1 MEIKIPKEVRLH
13 KETVLFGLTLRQL
26 LCSALAVGAAVAVY
40 LALGPVLGK
49 ETASWVCIL
58 SAAPFAVAGF
68 FQYNGLTLGRFL
80 WALLK
85 SCAPPPGYSGRKT
98 STARLS
104 LRRGR
109 PITLKTFD
117 AARCGGHRPKPASI

>member
-26 LCSALAVGAAVAVY
+26 LCSSLAVGTAVVVY

-58 SAAPFAVAGF
+58 AAAPFAVAGF
-68 FQYNGLTLGRFL
+68 FQYNGLTFGQFPGLFSNPR
-80 WALLK
+80 
-85 SCAPPPGYSGRKT
+85 SCAPGPECSGQRTFIVLPCPEKGSLMAQKTADLIIYSY
-98 STARLS
+98 
-104 LRRGR
+104 
-109 PITLKTFD
+109 
-117 AARCGGHRPKPASI
+117 

>member
-26 LCSALAVGAAVAVY
+26 LCSSLAVGTAVVVY

-58 SAAPFAVAGF
+58 AAVPFAVAGF
-68 FQYNGLTLGRFL
+68 FQYNGLTFGQFL
-80 WALLK
+80 WVVLK
-85 SCAPPPGYSGRKT
+85 SQVLCAGPRVFRAENLYCAALSRK
-98 STARLS
+98 
-104 LRRGR
+104 G
-109 PITLKTFD
+109 
-117 AARCGGHRPKPASI
+117 KPYDTENR

>member
-26 LCSALAVGAAVAVY
+26 LCSGLAVGTAVMVY

-58 SAAPFAVAGF
+58 AAAPFAVAGF
-68 FQYNGLTLGRFL
+68 FQYNGLTFGQFL
-80 WALLK
+80 WAVLK
-85 SCAPPPGYSGRKT
+85 ECSGQRTFIVLPCPERGSPMIRKT
-98 STARLS
+98 ADLM
-104 LRRGR
+104 
-109 PITLKTFD
+109 I
-117 AARCGGHRPKPASI
+117 CNY

>member
-26 LCSALAVGAAVAVY
+26 LCSVLAVGAAVAVY
-40 LALGPVLGK
+40 LVLGK

-68 FQYNGLTLGRFL
+68 FQYNGLTFGQFL
-80 WALLK
+80 WAVLK
-85 SCAPPPGYSGRKT
+85 SQVLYAAPRVFRAENIYCA
-98 STARLS
+98 ALS
-104 LRRGR
+104 KKGA
-109 PITLKTFD
+109 PYD
-117 AARCGGHRPKPASI
+117 DQNP

>member
-26 LCSALAVGAAVAVY
+26 LCSVLAVGAAVAVY

-68 FQYNGLTLGRFL
+68 FHYNGLTLEQFL
-80 WALLK
+80 WAWCKTNFLL
-85 SCAPPPGYSGRKT
+85 AGR
-98 STARLS
+98 RLWHS
-104 LRRGR
+104 ENYLYA
-109 PITLKTFD
+109 LWEKED
-117 AARCGGHRPKPASI
+117 KK

>member
-26 LCSALAVGAAVAVY
+26 LCSAL
-40 LALGPVLGK
+40 GK

-68 FQYNGLTLGRFL
+68 FQYNGLTFGQFL
-80 WALLK
+80 WAVLK
-85 SCAPPPGYSGRKT
+85 SQVLCAAPRVFRAENIYC
-98 STARLS
+98 AALS
-104 LRRGR
+104 QKGA
-109 PITLKTFD
+109 PYD
-117 AARCGGHRPKPASI
+117 ADNL

>member
-26 LCSALAVGAAVAVY
+26 LCSVLAVGAAVAVY

-68 FQYNGLTLGRFL
+68 FHYNGLTFGQFL
-80 WALLK
+80 WAVLK
-85 SCAPPPGYSGRKT
+85 SQVLCAAPRVFRAENIYC
-98 STARLS
+98 AALS
-104 LRRGR
+104 QKGAPYDDQTR
-109 PITLKTFD
+109 
-117 AARCGGHRPKPASI
+117 